1 MAKLT
6 YHPRYQKLK
15 EYIVEVTKEDGTSD
29 RFNLLGKTI
38 KKEVTEKVG
47 CCGNEEYVTYEVDIR
62 GATQADYKKYLE
74 LQANNKIKS
83 VVEVAPK
90 V

>member
-6 YHPRYQKLK
+6 YHPRYQELK
-15 EYIVEVTKEDGTSD
+15 EYIVEVTKEDGTPD
-29 RFNLLGKTI
+29 RFNLIGKAI
-38 KKEVTEKVG
+38 KKPITETVG
-47 CCGNEEYVTYEVDIR
+47 CCGNEKEVTYDVTIR
-62 GATQADYKKYLE
+62 GATQEDYRKYLE
-74 LQANNKIKS
+74 LQKNNKVKS